1 MKTPL
6 LLLCLLITTI
16 AFAQEPEDTTGQFAH
31 ARRDSLRLAKAMARK
46 KHIDI
51 GGGVQVNSFNGLGS
65 STGLLFSLKAN
76 SQTGRIAGLF
86 NMSYNLNNHF
96 GAISPVYDYNYYSQ
110 TYPRSKF
117 ESNVR
122 YNFLKLSLAAQIP
135 FFNRTNEKGFSLAA
149 IVGASYYNGLGSGEY
164 ISFLDKANPP
174 AIDSSL
180 LYIVR
185 PSQEFDFDNHNLNMF
200 SVDVGLSFNYTFDR
214 YQLFAD
220 FSTLFYG
227 QFGDTFTRSSDVPWM
242 QWFGGASGSIFSY
255 NLNIGVRYCMY
266 YPWQTKPTKRG

>member
-1 MKTPL
+1 MKIRL
-6 LLLCLLITTI
+6 LLLCLLFTAT
-16 AFAQEPEDTTGQFAH
+16 AFAQTDSIAH
-31 ARRDSLRLAKAMARK
+31 AKKDSLRLAKAMVRK

-86 NMSYNLNNHF
+86 NLSYNLNNHF
-96 GAISPVYDYNYYSQ
+96 GAVSPVYDYDTQ
-110 TYPRSKF
+110 DYPQSKF

-122 YNFLKLSLAAQIP
+122 YNILKLNAAMIIP

-164 ISFLDKANPP
+164 VSFLDKANPP
-174 AIDSSL
+174 TIDSSL
-180 LYIVR
+180 LYMVR

-200 SVDVGLSFNYTFDR
+200 SVDLGLSFNYTFER

-220 FSTLFYG
+220 FSTIFYG
-227 QFGDTFTRSSDVPWM
+227 VLGDTFTRNSDRPYLAY
-242 QWFGGASGSIFSY
+242 FGGTSGSVFSY
-255 NLNIGVRYCMY
+255 NLNIGLRYCLY
-266 YPWQTKPTKRG
+266 YPWQTKPPKRSTN